1 MTEAQETAITMTG
14 AARQLAEFD
23 RLPDRTVSEEAPTL
37 NHYHPRWNWYQDT
50 VNLIS
55 RIDNSDNVVDQW
67 LELMEPASARRA
79 A

>member
-1 MTEAQETAITMTG
+1 MTKARETAITMTG

-23 RLPDRTVSEEAPTL
+23 RLPDQAVSGGAPPL

-50 VNLIS
+50 VALIS
-55 RIDNSDNVVDQW
+55 QIDNSDDIVDQW
-67 LELMEPASARRA
+67 LERMEPASARLA